1 MRKLGA
7 LCVLA
12 LLAVVALYPGIA
24 EAHAAYKSSEP
35 GDRSSVGSPPS
46 RVTAEFTEPLANGS
60 YLQVTDPCGSR
71 VDAGDVSIVGY
82 EMRVSMSG
90 SRSGPYSVFYKAL
103 SQLDP
108 HVVEGTFSFTVTSG
122 PACPSAAEDPP
133 ASEEDPPEGPAQTDQ
148 GSSEEPEAVVAQS
161 DSEGGPQDRN
171 SGGGN
176 FGRSADTGRASR
188 PPGRAPTSARV
199 PNIAA
204 PDERQDDGERSVYD
218 GIPMGSF
225 AAALVLSALIGAA
238 GGKIYAGIMG
248 PRA

>member
-1 MRKLGA
+1 MRKAASVSLLA
-7 LCVLA
+7 FLA
-12 LLAVVALYPGIA
+12 LVLVLPGA
-24 EAHAAYKSSEP
+24 AQAHAAYKSSEP

-46 RVTAEFTEPLANGS
+46 RVTAEFTEPLADGS

-90 SRSGPYSVFYKAL
+90 SRSGRYSVFYKAL

-133 ASEEDPPEGPAQTDQ
+133 ASEEDPPEGPAQQDD
-148 GSSEEPEAVVAQS
+148 GSSEERGTVVAQS
-161 DSEGGPQDRN
+161 KSDDGGGDRA

-176 FGRSADTGRASR
+176 FERSADRGRASR
-188 PPGRAPTSARV
+188 PPGRPPGSARV
-199 PNIAA
+199 PNLAA
-204 PDERQDDGERSVYD
+204 PDRRDEEQRSVYD

-225 AAALVLSALIGAA
+225 AVALVLSAVIGAA